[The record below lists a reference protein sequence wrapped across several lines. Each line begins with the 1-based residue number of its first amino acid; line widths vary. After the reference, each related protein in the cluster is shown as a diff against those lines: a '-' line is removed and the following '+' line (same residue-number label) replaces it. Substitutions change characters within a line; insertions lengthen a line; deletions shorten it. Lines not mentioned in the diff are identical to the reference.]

1 MVPEYL
7 TQYFVLDQFMN
18 VTQDNLIDKIVL
30 MSEKLRDFFSLYT
43 LFILLKT
50 FHVRIENI
58 SITDMIELP

>member
-1 MVPEYL
+1 
-7 TQYFVLDQFMN
+7 MN